1 MLVQLPL
8 QKVLPKTYGPA
19 TTRSASPAWFHSSS
33 RPATPAS
40 APTPSRLGPG
50 SALAVTTGLDLQDG
64 AAGLGPVTADGGF
77 LQQHRGVVSAPAEQ
91 HAWERGGGYVQEV
104 PPAAGL
110 GIEPSVLVPW
120 FAVTAE
126 LLGDVIRLAWHWH
139 EVDRR
144 GREAGPAH
152 AAEGAAVS
160 AEGLPAGGVAVAP
173 ARQQRALQPGGFP
186 REDAELLGSADW
198 ALCRLAQAMDRQVET
213 GRQQAPAAAAAGA
226 AATTQGGVHGSHSSS
241 SLQDLAA
248 GARAAGQVDMTA
260 SMEALAVRLLR
271 PPPYVDELF
280 ALMRERKE
288 HLLTGGGLVDR
299 LAAGRTH
306 VTENAPGVC
315 SSCAVIQ
322 QHLLVASKQY
332 KCFVPKI

>member
-1 MLVQLPL
+1 MERHSVAVARLCVSASHVLVLLPL
-8 QKVLPKTYGPA
+8 QKVLPKTHGPA

-33 RPATPAS
+33 GPATPAS

-50 SALAVTTGLDLQDG
+50 SALAVTTRLDLQDG
-64 AAGLGPVTADGGF
+64 AGLAPVTGGGF
-77 LQQHRGVVSAPAEQ
+77 LQQHRGVVSAPAERALEQ
-91 HAWERGGGYVQEV
+91 GGYVQEV
-104 PPAAGL
+104 PPAGL

-144 GREAGPAH
+144 REAGAAH
-152 AAEGAAVS
+152 AAEGAAGPEALS
-160 AEGLPAGGVAVAP
+160 ADGSVAVAP
-173 ARQQRALQPGGFP
+173 PQQRAQPGGFP

-213 GRQQAPAAAAAGA
+213 GRQQASAAAAAG

-248 GARAAGQVDMTA
+248 GSGQVDMAA

-288 HLLTGGGLVDR
+288 HLLTGGGIRL
-299 LAAGRTH
+299 LAAGSRH
-306 VTENAPGVC
+306 VTQVHWAYALHALWFNT
-315 SSCAVIQ
+315 SW
-322 QHLLVASKQY
+322 
-332 KCFVPKI
+332 